1 MRSRG
6 NMPDHSTHE
15 SFRDR
20 DAIKSSSNLSFG
32 IVFAVLFALIGLF
45 PLIGGSSVQWWS
57 LIVAVTFLVLA
68 LARPKLL
75 APLNRLWM
83 RFGLLLHRIVN
94 PLVMALLFFLVVTPI
109 ALLMRL
115 FGKRPLHQ
123 NSEADA
129 DSYWI
134 PREPPGPEPETMK
147 QQF

>member
-1 MRSRG
+1 
-6 NMPDHSTHE
+6 MPDHGTHE

-20 DAIKSSSNLSFG
+20 DAIKGSSNLSFG
-32 IVFAVLFALIGLF
+32 IVFAALFAIIGLF
-45 PLIGGSSVQWWS
+45 PLIGGNSVHWWS

-68 LARPKLL
+68 LAIPKLL

-115 FGKRPLHQ
+115 FGKRPLQ
-123 NSEADA
+123 LDSEADA
-129 DSYWI
+129 ESYWI
-134 PREPPGPEPETMK
+134 PRDPPGPDPETMK

>member
-1 MRSRG
+1 
-6 NMPDHSTHE
+6 MPDHGTHE

-20 DAIKSSSNLSFG
+20 DAIKGSSNLSFG
-32 IVFAVLFALIGLF
+32 IVFSVLFAIIGLF

-57 LIVAVTFLVLA
+57 LIVAVIFLVLG
-68 LARPKLL
+68 LAAPNIL

-115 FGKRPLHQ
+115 LGKRPLHL
-123 NSEADA
+123 ETRPDA